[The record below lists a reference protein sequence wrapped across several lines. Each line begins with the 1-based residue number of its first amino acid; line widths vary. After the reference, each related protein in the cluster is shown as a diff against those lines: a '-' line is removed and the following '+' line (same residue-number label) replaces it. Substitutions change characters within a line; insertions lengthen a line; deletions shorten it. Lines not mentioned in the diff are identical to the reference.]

1 MSDKILY
8 FHLQI
13 KICYVYMTE
22 KNPKSQPIEFVIQN
36 GYKPLSWNAFEESK
50 IHKISCK
57 IKNDITEIWS
67 RALIDTKPRLSVHGQ
82 IVTKSEWGKQNN
94 NCSS

>member
-1 MSDKILY
+1 
-8 FHLQI
+8 
-13 KICYVYMTE
+13 MTE
-22 KNPKSQPIEFVIQN
+22 NPQNPPIEFVIQN

-50 IHKISCK
+50 IHKISWK
-57 IKNDITEIWS
+57 IKSDIIEIWS

-94 NCSS
+94 NSSS